1 MSSPILPLSHPTLR
15 PERRNFSVHQAYR
28 STSDDPIVECRGALR
43 NGRIATTGASHQQI
57 ARALFGDERVA
68 KEWHSTSDAMK
79 STVRRLVRLANRLAA
94 GEYRNLMLTDA
105 LRRSVNSE

>member
-1 MSSPILPLSHPTLR
+1 
-15 PERRNFSVHQAYR
+15 
-28 STSDDPIVECRGALR
+28 LR